1 MSISLRTSS
10 SWRLPTLAKFPL
22 PPKVIVPIVSAEI
35 LRPELPS
42 CRYSIARS
50 FRTSDRSRWLT
61 TILVERT
68 DFSAASA
75 RMTRNRQSATGNFG
89 ECKIG
94 HKILPRVRNGRPSL
108 SVELSLPHSITRGQ
122 NKEDAYVSSISF
134 PGPRRLR
141 RGRPCHRLHDS
152 RVGQRSAC
160 GQGELLR
167 HLIEGPQRLRR
178 WRSQLR
184 GHVEDQLQPLRFQI

>member
-68 DFSAASA
+68 HFFRSVSRNDSQQAIGGGVIEFSANA
-75 RMTRNRQSATGNFG
+75 RLATKF
-89 ECKIG
+89 
-94 HKILPRVRNGRPSL
+94 PRVCNGRPSL
-108 SVELSLPHSITRGQ
+108 SVELSVPHAITPRPEQGGRLCVVNQFPSPSPLPSRPPLPSPTR
-122 NKEDAYVSSISF
+122 V
-134 PGPRRLR
+134 PRR
-141 RGRPCHRLHDS
+141 PKI
-152 RVGQRSAC
+152 
-160 GQGELLR
+160 LLR
-167 HLIEGPQRLRR
+167 ARR
-178 WRSQLR
+178 AASAS
-184 GHVEDQLQPLRFQI
+184 H